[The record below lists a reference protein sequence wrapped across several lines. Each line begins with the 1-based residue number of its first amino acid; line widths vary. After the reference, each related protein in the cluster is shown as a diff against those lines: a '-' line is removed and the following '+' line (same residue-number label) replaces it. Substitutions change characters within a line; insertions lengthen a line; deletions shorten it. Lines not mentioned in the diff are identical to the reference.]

1 MVLAQKQR
9 YKQVK
14 RIKRPEINPQSY
26 GLLMY
31 DKRGKNIQWEKDSF
45 FNKWHWKKWT
55 TMCKRME
62 LEHFLT
68 PHTRI
73 NSRWIK
79 DLFVRPEAVKLL
91 EENIGSTL

>member
-31 DKRGKNIQWEKDSF
+31 DKRGKNIQWEKDSL
-45 FNKWHWKKWT
+45 FN
-55 TMCKRME
+55 M
-62 LEHFLT
+62 
-68 PHTRI
+68 
-73 NSRWIK
+73 
-79 DLFVRPEAVKLL
+79 
-91 EENIGSTL
+91 